1 MKASHAALCAG
12 LSFCAALTGATAYAD
27 AGDDAVQ
34 ARRGYFRMLGVEL
47 GPLGAMAKGE
57 IDYDTAVAQA
67 NADDIAA
74 LAGYSVG
81 DLFLEGTAQADRV
94 GDTRALPAIWTD
106 MADFQAK
113 TKDFV
118 AAAAALKEAAGQG
131 REALG
136 PAVGRM
142 GQTCGACHDAY
153 RAKEF

>member
-1 MKASHAALCAG
+1 MKASFTALCAG
-12 LSFCAALTGATAYAD
+12 LSVAAALTGATAHAD

-34 ARRGYFRMLGVEL
+34 ARRGYFRMLGVEI

-57 IDYDTAVAQA
+57 IAYDAATAQA

-81 DLFLEGTAQADRV
+81 DLFLEGTAQDDRV

-106 MADFQAK
+106 KADFAARAQ
-113 TKDFV
+113 DFA
-118 AAAAALKEAAGQG
+118 AAAAALKAAAGQG

-136 PAVGRM
+136 PAVGRI